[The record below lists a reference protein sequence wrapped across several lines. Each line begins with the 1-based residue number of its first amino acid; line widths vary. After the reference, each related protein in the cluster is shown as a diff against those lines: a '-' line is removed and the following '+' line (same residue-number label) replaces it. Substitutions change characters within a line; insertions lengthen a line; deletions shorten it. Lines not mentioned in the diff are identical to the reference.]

1 MSQDHELFK
10 NEDLAEETDKY
21 TEGKKE
27 DAGDNKSIT
36 KDDHSD
42 THNSVKKVLTAIKN
56 VWWYG
61 QVKRNW
67 K

>member
-1 MSQDHELFK
+1 MPRQGVGPERIL
-10 NEDLAEETDKY
+10 
-21 TEGKKE
+21 GKE

-56 VWWYG
+56 V
-61 QVKRNW
+61 
-67 K
+67 